1 MKIVNLQD
9 EKTEVKKI
17 LEKAIKENLESVMLF
32 GIKEGRYRVMG
43 TSMHDRL
50 RVIGFLEAA
59 KVEVWAGD
67 EK

>member
-1 MKIVNLQD
+1 MKIVNLQE

-43 TSMHDRL
+43 TGMHDRL

-59 KVEVWAGD
+59 KVEIWAGD

>member
-1 MKIVNLQD
+1 MKVINLQD
-9 EKTEVKKI
+9 EKTEVKKV

>member
-1 MKIVNLQD
+1 MKIVNLQE

>member
-9 EKTEVKKI
+9 EKTEVKKV